1 MAKQLSQEVK
11 QAKLTEIATEIKSC
25 VKCPLHEDRVQAVPG
40 EGPVNARLVFVG
52 EAPGFH
58 EDQQGLP
65 FVGASGRYLEQLL
78 ESISLTREDVFI
90 TNIVRCRPP
99 DNRDPLKPEIEACEN
114 YFSHQM
120 NIIKPHVIATLG
132 RFSMAHFI
140 PKGKISKIHGQEVRQ
155 DGRVYFPLFHPAAV
169 LRNPDLKVVMANDF
183 KNLKS
188 LLDELA
194 KNPPDNTPPPPKP
207 KQLSLF

>member
-1 MAKQLSQEVK
+1 MTEQLSQEAK
-11 QAKLTEIATEIKSC
+11 QAKLTEIANEIKMC
-25 VKCPLHEDRVQAVPG
+25 TKCPLHKGRIHAVAG
-40 EGPVNARLVFVG
+40 EGPSNARLVFAG

-58 EDQQGLP
+58 EDQQARP

-78 ESISLTREDVFI
+78 EGIGLTREDVFI

-99 DNRDPLKPEIEACEN
+99 DNRDPLNPEIEACES
-114 YFSHQM
+114 YLSRQM
-120 NIIKPHVIATLG
+120 SIIQPHVIATLG

-155 DGRVYFPLFHPAAV
+155 DGRIYFPLFHPAAV
-169 LRNPDLKVVMANDF
+169 LRNPNLKEVMVNDF
-183 KNLKS
+183 KKLKS

>member
-1 MAKQLSQEVK
+1 MTDQSAQDTQLT
-11 QAKLTEIATEIKSC
+11 LIANEIKTC
-25 VKCPLHEDRVQAVPG
+25 TKCPLHEGRTHAVPG
-40 EGPVNARLVFVG
+40 EGPSNAQLMFVG

-58 EDQQGLP
+58 EDQQARP

-78 ESISLTREDVFI
+78 ERIGLTRDDVFI

-99 DNRDPLKPEIEACEN
+99 DNRDPLQPEISACED
-114 YFSHQM
+114 YLTRQ
-120 NIIKPHVIATLG
+120 ITLIRPHVIATLG

-140 PKGKISKIHGQEVRQ
+140 PKGKISKIHGHEVREA
-155 DGRVYFPLFHPAAV
+155 GRIYFPLFHPAAV
-169 LRNPDLKVVMANDF
+169 LRNPNLKEVMEADF
-183 KNLKS
+183 KKLKS

-194 KNPPDNTPPPPKP
+194 KNPPDDTPPPPKP